1 MKKKSD
7 KIILF
12 FQNFES
18 VITIIIAVVISL
30 IIILSTVRVFME
42 LYNILLSD
50 ISSPQL
56 IAFKEYQSLFGKIMT
71 LLISIEFLNSV
82 LKSLKLH
89 QVKILVLDV
98 SLITALA
105 IARKLIIYDYS
116 KSDLTSSLIL
126 GGLLVSIG
134 IFYFLVK
141 FDRKNKEN

>member
-1 MKKKSD
+1 M
-7 KIILF
+7 F

-30 IIILSTVRVFME
+30 VIILSTVRVFME

>member
-30 IIILSTVRVFME
+30 VIILSTVRVFME